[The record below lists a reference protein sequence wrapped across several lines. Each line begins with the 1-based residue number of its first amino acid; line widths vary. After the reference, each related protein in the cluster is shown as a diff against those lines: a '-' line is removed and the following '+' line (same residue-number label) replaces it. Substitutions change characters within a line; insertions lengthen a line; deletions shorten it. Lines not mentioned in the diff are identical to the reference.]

1 MTKTDKM
8 RQLEKQRGE
17 DIKEILKSSYEKYG
31 LLGSAADLGIS
42 PQTLYRWYSLLGIER
57 EVTRS
62 AR

>member
-31 LLGSAADLGIS
+31 LLWSAADLGIS